1 MNAVVEAF
9 EGEQYLYVNGD
20 FMNKFRNREV
30 AKARAAKTL
39 YVLARRAGKAA
50 GRAWRAAR

>member
-1 MNAVVEAF
+1 MHAVVEPF

-20 FMNKFRNREV
+20 FITKFRTVEA
-30 AKARAAKTL
+30 AKARAIKTL
-39 YVLARRAGKAA
+39 DVLARQAGKVA